1 MQIFFKKLERSGY
14 ITQKMQTPVQ
24 NQETLTVF
32 QICETTSLKE
42 SGQGEFADLTFEEKR
57 L

>member
-1 MQIFFKKLERSGY
+1 MYAIFFLIGEIWIYHK
-14 ITQKMQTPVQ
+14 KMQTPMQ

-32 QICETTSLKE
+32 PIHETTSLKE
-42 SGQGEFADLTFEEKR
+42 SGQGEFADLTFEGKR

>member
-1 MQIFFKKLERSGY
+1 MYANFFLIGEIGIYHK
-14 ITQKMQTPVQ
+14 KMQTPMQ

-32 QICETTSLKE
+32 QIRETTSLKE
-42 SGQGEFADLTFEEKR
+42 SGRGELADLTFEGKR